1 MTKGEMMSG
10 SSPITPHLKG
20 AILSG
25 TATGLRSTVGVAALI
40 NRRASGLPAWLAR
53 KPAIVLAPVALTGE
67 LVVDKLP
74 STPSRLGPT
83 GLGGRVASAAL
94 AGAVIARSAD
104 QSVPLAVIVACA
116 AALVSARVGHDIRAA
131 ASERLPPCAVAAAED
146 GLALALAGA
155 AAASLP

>member
-1 MTKGEMMSG
+1 M
-10 SSPITPHLKG
+10 
-20 AILSG
+20 
-25 TATGLRSTVGVAALI
+25 
-40 NRRASGLPAWLAR
+40 PAWLAR
-53 KPAIVLAPVALTGE
+53 QPAVSLAPVALTGE

-83 GLGGRVASAAL
+83 GLGGRVTSAAL
-94 AGAVIARSAD
+94 AGAVIARSTD

-116 AALVSARVGHDIRAA
+116 AALVSARVGHDIRSA
-131 ASERLPPCAVAAAED
+131 ASDRWPPCAVAAAED